1 MKKELLRLL
10 PVAAVLL
17 TASCTDKQYDLS
29 DIDTTSRF
37 TAKGLVIPLNM
48 EPIKLDAIISIEDD
62 SDIKKDANGNYY
74 FQKQSTTAFRSK
86 DVKVEKITIAKPA
99 DISEEVMVSI
109 TLPQDIINKI
119 EQYASNKTIAEIIG
133 DADLSSLVGIN
144 SNTPIFK
151 IEINDKKDFNL
162 NAANIDSRITKLE
175 KLGFEP
181 LNLNID
187 IKLDGLKNLV
197 SSVNIKDLVISLP
210 AGMTVTNN
218 DNYDT
223 NTGKLTYDELAITE
237 GQKNIQATVT
247 GLVYDKMATDG
258 AVFDADKHT
267 FDYNKQCSVSG
278 TAEIKAGNL
287 NQNVKLAT
295 IVSATDASYSC
306 DVKFSNNIVVNSFSG
321 GINYTIEDINIDP
334 VRISNLPEILQ
345 ESGTN
350 IELENPQLYL
360 NVNNPFY
367 DNNITA
373 TAGLRIEG
381 NVPVPTDETGKAL
394 TFDTKNNKIA
404 LAPKNEDL
412 LADLIAQG
420 YQYEPFAEMKSLLS
434 GDNANPEKDKV
445 PEILNIKIVNPVLNA
460 DNVKDF
466 ALGVN
471 HPGITGNWKFYTK
484 LSLTENTVIKYTKTW
499 DNWGSKDLDG
509 LTVENAIVNF
519 TVQKEVAMNADK
531 IKFTLLG
538 KTGELKGETF
548 LQGDEE
554 QDITIVMT
562 NAQVKSIYGG
572 KIDVT
577 LKGQGR
583 ELNKEQELKISN
595 LRVIVD
601 GYYDKEF

>member
-144 SNTPIFK
+144 ANTPIFK

-162 NAANIDSRITKLE
+162 NASNIDSRITKLE

-187 IKLDGLKNLV
+187 IKLDGLKDLV

-267 FDYNKQCSVSG
+267 FDYNKPCSVSG

-334 VRISNLPEILQ
+334 VRISNLPEILK

-373 TAGLRIEG
+373 KAGLRIEG
-381 NVPVPTDETGKAL
+381 NIPVPTSETGKAL
-394 TFDTKNNKIA
+394 TFDTKENKIA

-420 YQYEPFAEMKSLLS
+420 YQYESFAEMKNLLS
-434 GDNANPEKDKV
+434 GDATDPEKDKV
-445 PEILNIKIVNPVLNA
+445 PDILNIKIVNPVLNA

-471 HPGITGNWKFYTK
+471 HPGISGEWKFYTK
-484 LSLTENTVIKYTKTW
+484 LSLTENSIIKYTKKW
-499 DNWGSKDLDG
+499 DDWGAKDLDG
-509 LTVENAIVNF
+509 LTIEKATVNF
-519 TVQKEVAMNADK
+519 TVKKNVNINADK

-538 KTGELKGETF
+538 KNGELKGESD
-548 LQGDEE
+548 LQGNEE
-554 QDITIVMT
+554 KNLSIVLT
-562 NAQVKSIYGG
+562 DGPIRNIFGG

-577 LKGQGR
+577 LRGQGK
-583 ELNKEQELKISN
+583 ELNKEQDLIISN

>member
-1 MKKELLRLL
+1 MRKELLRLL

-144 SNTPIFK
+144 ANTPIFK

-334 VRISNLPEILQ
+334 VRISNLPEILK

-373 TAGLRIEG
+373 KAGLRIEG
-381 NVPVPTDETGKAL
+381 NIPVPTSETGKAL
-394 TFDTKNNKIA
+394 TFDTKENKIA

-420 YQYEPFAEMKSLLS
+420 YQYESFAEMKNLLS
-434 GDNANPEKDKV
+434 GDATDPEKDKV
-445 PEILNIKIVNPVLNA
+445 PDILNIKIVNPVLNA

-471 HPGITGNWKFYTK
+471 HPGISGEWKFYTK
-484 LSLTENTVIKYTKTW
+484 LSLTENSIIKYTKKW
-499 DNWGSKDLDG
+499 DDWGAKDLDG
-509 LTVENAIVNF
+509 LTIEKATVNF
-519 TVQKEVAMNADK
+519 TVKKNVNINADK

-538 KTGELKGETF
+538 RNGELKGESE
-548 LQGDEE
+548 LQGNEE
-554 QDITIVMT
+554 KNLSIVLT
-562 NAQVKSIYGG
+562 DGPIRNIFGG

-577 LKGQGR
+577 LKGQGQ
-583 ELNKEQELKISN
+583 ELNKEQDLIISN